1 MREPLPTFFVS
12 HGSPMTAVDPGPAG
26 AAWSA
31 LARAVPV
38 PRAILVV
45 SAHWETELPMLTG
58 SPAPATIHDF
68 GGFPD
73 VLYTLRY
80 PAPGAPDVAE
90 EVAVALKHAG
100 ITAGIDGC
108 RGLDH
113 GAWVPLMHMYPAA
126 NVPVLQL
133 SVQPARGARH
143 HLALGEALA
152 ELPSNG
158 VLVVGSGHATH
169 NLRDWMMHR
178 RAPSPLPYVA
188 AFADWLAQR
197 LADDDREAL
206 AHWHERAPAA
216 ERAHPSDEHFLPVL
230 VALAAA
236 GPQPRVTRVH
246 RDVVDGALAMDAY
259 RFDPASG
266 APLVAGTGT

>member
-1 MREPLPTFFVS
+1 MTERLPTLFLS
-12 HGSPMTAVDPGPAG
+12 HGSPMAAVEPGAAG

-31 LARAVPV
+31 LARAMPT
-38 PRAILVV
+38 PRAILMV

-58 SPAPATIHDF
+58 SAAPETIHDF

-73 VLYTLRY
+73 VLYTLHY
-80 PAPGAPDVAE
+80 PAPGAPTVAAE
-90 EVAVALKHAG
+90 IAAALKAAA
-100 ITAGIDGC
+100 ITTGIDGC

-126 NVPVLQL
+126 DVPTLQL

-143 HLALGEALA
+143 HLALGAALA
-152 ELPSNG
+152 ALPARG
-158 VLVVGSGHATH
+158 ILVIGSGHTTH

-188 AFADWLAQR
+188 TFADWLAQR
-197 LADDDREAL
+197 LADDDRDAL
-206 AHWHERAPAA
+206 EHWHERAPAA

-236 GPQPRVTRVH
+236 GPHPVVTRAH
-246 RDVVDGALAMDAY
+246 REIVDGALAMDAY
-259 RFDPASG
+259 RFDPRRS
-266 APLVAGTGT
+266 

>member
-1 MREPLPTFFVS
+1 MSAPLPTLFLS
-12 HGSPMTAVDPGPAG
+12 HGSPMTAVEPGAAG

-38 PRAILVV
+38 PRAVLMV

-58 SPAPATIHDF
+58 SPSPGTIHDF

-73 VLYTLRY
+73 VLYRLRY
-80 PAPGAPDVAE
+80 PAHGAPAIAA
-90 EVAVALKHAG
+90 EVAAALKAAG

-113 GAWVPLMHMYPAA
+113 GAWVPLMHMYPAGD
-126 NVPVLQL
+126 VPVLQL

-152 ELPSNG
+152 TLPSQG
-158 VLVVGSGHATH
+158 ILVVGSGHATH
-169 NLRDWMMHR
+169 NLRDWMTQR
-178 RAPSPLPYVA
+178 RAPAPLPYVA
-188 AFADWLAQR
+188 TFADWLAQR
-197 LADDDREAL
+197 LGDDDREAL
-206 AHWHERAPAA
+206 AAWRERGPDAS
-216 ERAHPSDEHFLPVL
+216 RAHPSDEHFLPVL

-236 GPQPRVTRVH
+236 GPHPHVTRVH

-259 RFDPASG
+259 RFDPR
-266 APLVAGTGT
+266 PQ